1 MNERLVII
9 FSCFV
14 FMNIIALGQKGEIF
28 RGGNPIDGYCLEV
41 DWGGFDGF
49 KVAGL
54 RIIPDLDKEM
64 QSPYPYE
71 LIWKMGSMMDH
82 KYIPDRLFSIK
93 TYDIQVL
100 IVNADGETTF
110 EKTFQCTSGWEN
122 PKCGSRYTIQY
133 GCSWKINDGWL
144 DILAKGGLA
153 YYKVGLS
160 DARSVSL
167 DGLNKLIESSGIR
180 SWQQ

>member
-1 MNERLVII
+1 
-9 FSCFV
+9 
-14 FMNIIALGQKGEIF
+14 MNIIALGQKGEIF
-28 RGGNPIDGYCLEV
+28 RDGNPIDGYCLEV
-41 DWGGFDGF
+41 NWSSFDGNN
-49 KVAGL
+49 VAGV
-54 RIIPDLDKEM
+54 RIIPDLDEEM

-71 LIWKMGSMMDH
+71 LIWDLSSFTLETALVMDPSFIPS
-82 KYIPDRLFSIK
+82 KYYNGIG
-93 TYDIQVL
+93 TGTQDIHVL

-110 EKTFQCTSGWEN
+110 EKTFQCTAELVR
-122 PKCGSRYTIQY
+122 PECGKGRSKEY
-133 GCSWKINDGWL
+133 GCSCKINDGWL